1 MSSGSDKGVRI
12 MIKNPFNFGIGI
24 FCGLCFVV
32 GIINGRDAFTLFISA
47 VATAVNITIGLN
59 G

>member
-1 MSSGSDKGVRI
+1 
-12 MIKNPFNFGIGI
+12 MIKNPLNFGVGI

-32 GIINGRDAFTLFISA
+32 GIVNGRDMFTLFVSA
-47 VATAVNITIGLN
+47 LATAINITIGLV

>member
-1 MSSGSDKGVRI
+1 
-12 MIKNPFNFGIGI
+12 MIKNPLYFTIGI

-32 GIINGRDAFTLFISA
+32 GIVKDRDMFTLFVSA